1 MSFQTPM
8 LTNAMYRQMFKPFGE
23 ELIDRIAKHALNQ
36 DPNDEVTPERAVDDA
51 MNILN
56 GLLGELGRNTKNVKK
71 KALKHRDITA
81 VSDTDSD
88 NESLRDNSSKK
99 RGRPKKIIEDE
110 KPVDLIAGM
119 MFDDDDVKQGA
130 NVLSSIK
137 SEEDL
142 KKKKIEDDAKKL
154 AKEKA
159 KEEAKALKEQEKL
172 KKAEA
177 NKLAK
182 EKAKEEAKALKEQEK
197 LKKAE
202 ANKLA
207 KKKAKEEA
215 KTLKEQ
221 EKLKKA
227 EAKKLAKEAE
237 KLAKKKAKEEAKAL
251 KKQEKLKKAEAKEA
265 VKTLKEQEKLK
276 KVKAKKT
283 TKVCEKKWFR
293 AYTKKDT
300 KSKALV
306 WKPYCEAK
314 EKREKMSEKYSKTL
328 VEVNQWKFTEK
339 AGGKGDRVIIDPYT
353 KPKDV
358 VEENTTNVVEENT
371 TNVVEEDS
379 SDSELDEENFDD
391 DDFSITGAEEFSHY
405 NYTDKKL
412 IKAPNGQVWDVEEKS
427 CLGYYNEDT
436 GQIVDELPSDDELS
450 SDDDEDLTEF

>member
-142 KKKKIEDDAKKL
+142 KKKKIEDDAK
-154 AKEKA
+154 
-159 KEEAKALKEQEKL
+159 
-172 KKAEA
+172 
-177 NKLAK
+177 KLAK